1 MAAEG
6 LEAPVS
12 IAWTDAASVLQ
23 AIFWISFV
31 FLFALGYSH
40 GNKVI

>member
-1 MAAEG
+1 MT
-6 LEAPVS
+6 

-23 AIFWISFV
+23 VIYWTSFV

-40 GNKVI
+40 GNKVM